1 MIASSMNAEVLMLQR
16 ALEVR
21 QGRRLSALSAVLGYQ
36 RFASF
41 GLRSDFEDFLI

>member
-21 QGRRLSALSAVLGYQ
+21 QGRLFSGYQ